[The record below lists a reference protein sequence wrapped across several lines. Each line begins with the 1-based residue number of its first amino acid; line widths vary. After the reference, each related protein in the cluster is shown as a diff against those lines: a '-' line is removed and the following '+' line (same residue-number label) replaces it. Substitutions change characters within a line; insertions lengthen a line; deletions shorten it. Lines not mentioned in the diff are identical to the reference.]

1 MKKQLERIRNF
12 STEFSPDDTKS
23 NFFLGKLIQAATSSK
38 KLQKDILSNTT
49 SIDKAQEDFYK
60 NNDSGIRS
68 KMSKEYK
75 DSNKDLNN
83 LTAKYPASSGLSEKA
98 PEYLK
103 RLYSMS
109 QTVNSTLS

>member
-49 SIDKAQEDFYK
+49 SIDKAQEDIFFSPKYR
-60 NNDSGIRS
+60 NQIFENIS
-68 KMSKEYK
+68 E
-75 DSNKDLNN
+75 N
-83 LTAKYPASSGLSEKA
+83 LVWDGHMTE
-98 PEYLK
+98 
-103 RLYSMS
+103 
-109 QTVNSTLS
+109 